1 MSLLN
6 TNLPGIPF
14 YRRGKVRDIYTLD
27 DQLLIV
33 ATDRISAF
41 DWVLPSAI
49 PDKGKILTSMSVF
62 WFDFTKEIVPNHLIT
77 ADFARFPEKLK
88 PFSEQLEGRSML
100 VKKASRIDIECVARG
115 YLVGSGYKDYLGHQ
129 PLDGLVNL
137 HGNKL
142 PAGLKLAE
150 KLSLP
155 IFTPATKEES
165 GHDINIDNER
175 MAALVG
181 KELTE
186 KLRDLTLAIYAR
198 AADYALTK
206 GIIIA
211 DTKFEFGILNDR
223 IILIDEILSPDS
235 SRFWPKTV
243 YKVGRSP
250 ESFDKQFIRDWLDS
264 CGWDKNSPPPQLPQE
279 IIDQT
284 ILKYKEAHRLLVGK
298 DID

>member
-181 KELTE
+181 KELAGR
-186 KLRDLTLAIYAR
+186 LRDLTLAIYTR